1 MKLPFARQFER
12 LSWSLILLA
21 IALVLLGALLLDYF
35 EQNLIPTL
43 AILAVTGSVFFAG
56 FRYIR
61 ERWIVGHPTPNFKTL
76 AETTAAGI
84 IVYRG
89 EDILYANEQ
98 ATALSGYSFAE
109 LRQLRLWDL
118 VHPDYRNEAR
128 SRAQQRLAGTRP
140 RERYEIKVVTKPGEQ
155 RWFEVAADGIDF
167 DGERAGLV
175 TAYDITARKLADAA
189 ARQAINDEQSAR
201 KETEA
206 ARQRLSNV
214 LECISDAF
222 FAVTPDKRLLYINA
236 QATDMTGLQLD
247 AVIGKPLATV
257 FPPEVCESFVA
268 ALDRAIETREPNK
281 HEHYFADWQ
290 RWFEVCIYPA
300 QDCVSIFFNELTEQ
314 RRADAALRESEARF
328 RALFAQAAV
337 GLALVRPD
345 GHPTLV
351 NDKLCEILGY
361 PREQLLERGFAVLA
375 DVPDYT
381 LFAAH
386 LEQLLAGAIG
396 DFTLQQRFRGANG
409 ETRWATVTV
418 SLAAEGAH
426 AREMIYVIEDI
437 TARKLAEERLSYI
450 ATHDTLTGLPT
461 RSLFLDRLQRTCDAA
476 VRSGA
481 LVAVVLLNLR
491 RFKQINETLG
501 LVAGD
506 ALLQLAAARL
516 SRTGASNV
524 ARLGGDEYALAF
536 SANDESDVAL
546 KVQSILDRFAQPFT
560 LEQQSLFVSATS
572 GIAVYPSDGESAET
586 LLRNAAV
593 ALHRNRAQGGMT
605 FNFYAAEMNAR
616 AYERLT
622 LEQAMHHAL
631 ERNEFVIH
639 YQPQVSPDG
648 RLLALEALLRWQ
660 HPELGLLLPGEFVPI
675 AEESGFIAA
684 IGTWV
689 IRTVCQQHLTW
700 RAAGMPP
707 VTVAVNVSPQQF
719 ALPLAEEVSRI
730 LLETRVTGSVLEFEI
745 TETVLMRNA
754 EATLNTLRALASQ
767 GIRFAIDDFGTGY
780 SSLSYLKRFP
790 IEVLK
795 IDRSFVTGIPD
806 DRNDVGIASAII
818 AMGHQLGMRV
828 IAEGVENAAQRS
840 FLLEHG
846 CDGIQGFLYSAAV
859 DAAHAERWLAASSPF
874 A

>member
-1 MKLPFARQFER
+1 MKLPFVRQFAR
-12 LSWSLILLA
+12 VSWSFIVLA

-35 EQNLIPTL
+35 DQNLLPTL
-43 AILAVTGSVFFAG
+43 AILAVTGSAFYAG
-56 FRYIR
+56 LRYIR

-89 EDILYANEQ
+89 DDILYANEQ
-98 ATALSGYSFAE
+98 ATALSGYSSAE
-109 LRQLRLWDL
+109 LQQLRLWDL
-118 VHPDYRNEAR
+118 VHPDYRSEAR

-201 KETEA
+201 KEVEA

-236 QATDMTGLQLD
+236 RATEMTGVQLD
-247 AVIGKPLATV
+247 DVIGKPLDTV
-257 FPPEVCESFVA
+257 FPPEICESFVA
-268 ALDRAIETREPNK
+268 ALDRAIASREPNK
-281 HEHYFADWQ
+281 HEHYFAGWQ
-290 RWFEVCIYPA
+290 RWFEVCMYPA

-314 RRADAALRESEARF
+314 RRALAALRESETRF

-345 GHPTLV
+345 GHPTMV

-361 PREQLLERGFAVLA
+361 SRERLLEQGFAVLSDA
-375 DVPDYT
+375 PDYA
-381 LFAAH
+381 LFAAR
-386 LEQLLAGAIG
+386 LDQLLAGETKE
-396 DFTLQQRFRGANG
+396 FTLQQRYRGANG
-409 ETRWATVTV
+409 ETRWANVTV
-418 SLAAEGAH
+418 SLASEQSKI
-426 AREMIYVIEDI
+426 REVIYVVEDL
-437 TARKLAEERLSYI
+437 TARKLAEERLSYV

-476 VRSGA
+476 QSSGE

-516 SRTGASNV
+516 SRSGASNV

-546 KVQSILDRFAQPFT
+546 KVQATLDRFAQPFS
-560 LEQQSLFVSATS
+560 LNEQSLFVSATS
-572 GIAVYPSDGESAET
+572 GIAVYPIDGESPDT

-616 AYERLT
+616 AFERLT

-639 YQPQVSPDG
+639 YQPQVSAEG
-648 RLLALEALLRWQ
+648 KLLALEALLRWQ

-675 AEESGFIAA
+675 AEESGFISA
-684 IGTWV
+684 IGMWV
-689 IRTVCQQHLTW
+689 IREVCNQHLTW
-700 RAAGMPP
+700 RAAGMPK
-707 VTVAVNVSPQQF
+707 VIVAINVSPQQF
-719 ALPLAEEVSRI
+719 ALPLAEEVARI
-730 LLETRVTGSVLEFEI
+730 LAETQVAGSVLEFEI

-754 EATLNTLRALASQ
+754 EATLNTLRALARQ

-806 DRNDVGIASAII
+806 DRNDVGIAAAII

-828 IAEGVENAAQRS
+828 IAEGVETAAQRS
-840 FLLEHG
+840 FLLDHG
-846 CDGIQGFLYSAAV
+846 CDGIQGFFHSPAVSAAE
-859 DAAHAERWLAASSPF
+859 AGNWLNAASPF
-874 A
+874 P